1 MNKEQAERLVDKWAH
16 DWRTYLDGK
25 LHRLARAALVY
36 DIVAATSVSA
46 DDASEDLEG
55 KTAKP
60 MTEAELR
67 MSFVRQVQA
76 EDEAK
81 RAKAAAAAKAEQL
94 ERQADADVAA
104 DGAADVDQV
113 QDAAAV
119 LPDKPDDLADGAAS
133 AAALAAADALALL
146 QDVAREERRPF
157 MLTPSQV
164 ERFNRFGLLA
174 GLKYQVT
181 EPMPVETGGA
191 VDPKRKPGRPPRQ
204 R

>member
-1 MNKEQAERLVDKWAH
+1 MNKEQAEHLVDKWAF

-25 LHRLARAALVY
+25 LHRLARHALI
-36 DIVAATSVSA
+36 DAIVTATSVSE

-55 KTAKP
+55 KAAKP

-67 MSFVRQVQA
+67 MAVVRQVHQ
-76 EDEAK
+76 DDLAK
-81 RAKAAAAAKAEQL
+81 REKATAAAKAEQL
-94 ERQADADVAA
+94 ERQADAEV
-104 DGAADVDQV
+104 AADVDQV

-119 LPDKPDDLADGAAS
+119 LPDKPDDLADGAAT

-146 QDVAREERRPF
+146 QYVALEDRRPL
-157 MLTPSQV
+157 MLTPSQA

-174 GLKYQVT
+174 GVKYVVD
-181 EPMPVETGGA
+181 EPMPLETVPVE
-191 VDPKRKPGRPPRQ
+191 PKRKPGRPRINTSQ